1 MTTVVNSVADRVR
14 LRRIRLALL
23 AAALATFALLYAPQP
38 VLPQLA
44 AHFRLTPAA
53 ASLTI
58 SAATAGLA
66 LAGIPLAA
74 VSDVLGRRRLIIGS
88 LAAATGVGLV
98 LPLAGSL
105 SVLVVLRAVQ
115 GVAIAGVPSVAM
127 AYVADEVPD
136 HRVASSMGVYV
147 AGTSLGGLSGRL
159 LAGLVGDVAGWHV
172 GVLAVGCAGAVLTGL
187 VVVLLP
193 ASYHHTGAGPRLRP
207 LLTGLRRALSDPVLY
222 GPYLVALLGMG
233 AFVAVYNVLAF
244 RLIRP
249 PIGLSPAL
257 AALAFLAYLAGSVS
271 SAVAGWAAGRLGRT
285 PVVLLALAAALGGLL
300 LTWPDRLALIL
311 AGLVVFTAGFFA
323 AHSAAS
329 GWVGSRAVPAARSQA
344 AAVYLLAYYVGSSV
358 GGTLGS
364 AAYGSSGWSGL
375 TVLLGSW
382 LGLAALVAL
391 GAAALSHRR
400 PH

>member
-1 MTTVVNSVADRVR
+1 MAVRSR

-44 AHFRLTPAA
+44 ADFRLTPAS

-66 LAGIPLAA
+66 VAGIPLAA
-74 VSDVLGRRRLIIGS
+74 VSDVLGRRRLMIGS
-88 LAAATGVGLV
+88 LAAATGMGLV

-105 SVLVVLRAVQ
+105 TALVALRAVQ

-127 AYVADEVPD
+127 AYVADEVAYHEVTP
-136 HRVASSMGVYV
+136 SMGLYV

-159 LAGLVGDVAGWHV
+159 LAGLVGDAAGWHV
-172 GVLAVGCAGAVLTGL
+172 GVLAVAVVAAALTAIFA
-187 VVVLLP
+187 VVLP
-193 ASYHHTGAGPRLRP
+193 APRGQVRTGTRLRP
-207 LLTGLRRALSDPVLY
+207 LLTGMRRAVSDPVLY

-233 AFVAVYNVLAF
+233 AFVAVYNVLPF

-257 AALAFLAYLAGSVS
+257 ASLAFLAYLAGSVS
-271 SAVAGWAAGRLGRT
+271 SALAGWAAGRMGRT
-285 PVVLLALAAALGGLL
+285 PVVLLALAGALGGLL
-300 LTWPDRLALIL
+300 LTWPDRLPLVL

-329 GWVGSRAVPAARSQA
+329 GWVGTRAVPAARSQA

-358 GGTLGS
+358 GGTAGS

-375 TVLLGSW
+375 TVLLGCW
-382 LGLAALVAL
+382 LLLAVLVTL
-391 GAAALSHRR
+391 GAAALSRRR
-400 PH
+400 PR

>member
-1 MTTVVNSVADRVR
+1 MTTVVNSAERAR
-14 LRRIRLALL
+14 LRRVRVALL

-38 VLPQLA
+38 VLPQIA
-44 AHFRLTPAA
+44 AGFHLTPAE

-74 VSDVLGRRRLIIGS
+74 VSDVLGRRRLMIGS
-88 LAAATGVGLV
+88 LAAATGVGLL

-105 SVLVVLRAVQ
+105 SVLVALRVLQ
-115 GVAIAGVPSVAM
+115 GVAIAGVPSVVM
-127 AYVADEVPD
+127 AYVADELPD
-136 HRVASSMGVYV
+136 HQVTSSMGIYV

-159 LAGLVGDVAGWHV
+159 VAGLVGDADGWPA
-172 GVLAVGCAGAVLTGL
+172 GVLAVGTAAAALT
-187 VVVLLP
+187 VVFVVLVP
-193 ASYHHTGAGPRLRP
+193 APRGQVRRPPRLRS
-207 LLTGLRRALSDPVLY
+207 LHAGLHRAVSDPVLF

-233 AFVAVYNVLAF
+233 GFVAVYNVLSF

-257 AALAFLAYLAGSVS
+257 ASLAFLAYLAGSVS
-271 SAVAGWAAGRLGRT
+271 STLAGWAAARIGRT
-285 PVVLLALAAALGGLL
+285 AVVVLALTSALGGLVL
-300 LTWPDRLALIL
+300 AWPDRLPLVL

-329 GWVGSRAVPAARSQA
+329 AWVGTRAAASARSQA

-358 GGTLGS
+358 GGVIGS
-364 AAYGSSGWSGL
+364 AAYGSSGWTGL
-375 TVLLGSW
+375 TVLVGCW
-382 LGLAALVAL
+382 LLLATVAAL
-391 GAAALSHRR
+391 GAAVWSRRR
-400 PH
+400 PR